1 MKNTKKTMEL
11 SIRKFSDEKL
21 HINTEGKTSK
31 NLVKNI
37 KNSTKRNNEY
47 NIKFGVDKRDNSKRK
62 NG

>member
-1 MKNTKKTMEL
+1 MEL